1 MEPFR
6 PTVDHAVVDYMSNHD
21 APYGLEAAA
30 KQQIISELTG
40 RYVIGGQLRTLFDAA
55 TRMAA
60 SLADVFLGEAETLE
74 LPDFDQFPKF

>member
-6 PTVDHAVVDYMSNHD
+6 PAVDHAVVDYMSNHD

-30 KQQIISELTG
+30 
-40 RYVIGGQLRTLFDAA
+40 

-60 SLADVFLGEAETLE
+60 SLADVFLGEAEELE
-74 LPDFDQFPKF
+74 LPDFDHFPEF